1 MKKIRCKTYLIHIN
15 NWEAINDY
23 IAYGGYSSVFV
34 VVDNNTLQYCIPLFE
49 EKINIAHFKPFNPNK
64 FFNSTGMDVTVTTP
78 LEMNVGQQKYVV
90 AYTLKQGTEKQ
101 PDILNAQKTETID
114 SVQKLGSP
122 AAIRPDALF
131 SSPSASAKRNSDS
144 QHHQIM
150 PSTSPPSSHG
160 TLNYNHNDNSN
171 KGFMALN
178 QTIAGN
184 SFNAQPPPYCSTMMN
199 DFEVP
204 LNYTTVNYNHNS
216 TSGTSSNAQSYH
228 QYNNL
233 NNLFS
238 GNNTATTTTSASGG
252 NNLDNELLEKMR
264 YDDEIRDYKYANG
277 PVSNDHS
284 SYHHYDAASAAA
296 AGATGGAGGGVDYKN
311 LANQIANTISN
322 INSTL
327 SRSRNRNHILTD
339 NLPGPESCV

>member
-1 MKKIRCKTYLIHIN
+1 
-15 NWEAINDY
+15 
-23 IAYGGYSSVFV
+23 
-34 VVDNNTLQYCIPLFE
+34 
-49 EKINIAHFKPFNPNK
+49 
-64 FFNSTGMDVTVTTP
+64 MDVTVTTP

-101 PDILNAQKTETID
+101 PDILNAQKSDTID

-131 SSPSASAKRNSDS
+131 TSSSTSSTRKTDA
-144 QHHQIM
+144 QHHQLI
-150 PSTSPPSSHG
+150 SSASPPLSHHG
-160 TLNYNHNDNSN
+160 TLKYNHNDNSN

-184 SFNAQPPPYCSTMMN
+184 SFNAQPPPYCSAMMN

-216 TSGTSSNAQSYH
+216 TSGTSSQSYH
-228 QYNNL
+228 QPHHEYNNL

-238 GNNTATTTTSASGG
+238 GNNAATTATTSAAVS
-252 NNLDNELLEKMR
+252 NLGNELLDSMVAMAGGGEKIR
-264 YDDEIRDYKYANG
+264 YDDGLRDYKFTNG
-277 PVSNDHS
+277 PQSSTNDHVTAAA
-284 SYHHYDAASAAA
+284 SYHHYDA
-296 AGATGGAGGGVDYKN
+296 TGGAAGVDYKN

>member
-1 MKKIRCKTYLIHIN
+1 
-15 NWEAINDY
+15 
-23 IAYGGYSSVFV
+23 
-34 VVDNNTLQYCIPLFE
+34 
-49 EKINIAHFKPFNPNK
+49 
-64 FFNSTGMDVTVTTP
+64 MDVTVTTP

-101 PDILNAQKTETID
+101 PDILNAQKSDTID

-131 SSPSASAKRNSDS
+131 SSSSTSSVRKSDV
-144 QHHQIM
+144 QHHQLIA
-150 PSTSPPSSHG
+150 SVSPPSSHHG
-160 TLNYNHNDNSN
+160 TLKYNHNNDNSN

-184 SFNAQPPPYCSTMMN
+184 SFNAQPPPYCSAMMN

-216 TSGTSSNAQSYH
+216 TSGTSSNVQSYH
-228 QYNNL
+228 QPHHEYNNL
-233 NNLFS
+233 NNLFG
-238 GNNTATTTTSASGG
+238 GNTTATTTTTTSSTAGA
-252 NNLDNELLEKMR
+252 NLSNELLDSAGEKIR
-264 YDDEIRDYKYANG
+264 YDDGLRDYKFTNG
-277 PVSNDHS
+277 PQSSTNDHVTAA
-284 SYHHYDAASAAA
+284 SYHHYE
-296 AGATGGAGGGVDYKN
+296 ATGTATAGISEYKN